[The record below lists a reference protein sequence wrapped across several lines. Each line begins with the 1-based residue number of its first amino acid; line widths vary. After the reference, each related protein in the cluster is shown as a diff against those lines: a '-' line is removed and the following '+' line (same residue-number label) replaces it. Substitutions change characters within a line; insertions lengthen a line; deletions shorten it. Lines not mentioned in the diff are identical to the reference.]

1 MNRTVKEQS
10 QSGRFPGFRFFLTA
24 ILALIAVIRAL
35 AAEPPPEALAGAY
48 LEKSWR
54 SHQAPGM
61 SVVIAFRGRIV
72 FSQAFGFADLDNLVP
87 ATASTVYNM
96 GSISKT
102 QTAVAVMQ
110 LVEQGKVSLSDPIQK
125 YVPSFPDKGS
135 PITIFHLMTHTSG
148 IRHYRDNDFP
158 GPYGAYPENM
168 RPYHSLEEAI
178 QIFKDDPLLFRPGE
192 YYSYSS
198 YGVDLLQG
206 VVAKASGMGFEDYMR
221 QYVWEPSGMLSTE
234 FDIPER
240 IVPHRA
246 KAYMMENGRTL
257 NAPYGDLTY
266 KFAGGGMISSPED
279 LVRLGVAL
287 NHGKLLQASTLA
299 LMYRPQLGSVLRYQE
314 HGPGKKL
321 SFEQG
326 LIWRILKDPGGRR
339 ILYHDGDVKGFE
351 ACMVNYPD
359 QDFVI
364 ADMANGD
371 SIGSDELIAV
381 AQFFLDVKPQ

>member
-10 QSGRFPGFRFFLTA
+10 QSGRSPGFRFFLAA
-24 ILALIAVIRAL
+24 ILALVAVIRAL
-35 AAEPPPEALAGAY
+35 AAEPPPEARAGAY
-48 LEKSWR
+48 LEKSWH
-54 SHQAPGM
+54 SHLAPGT
-61 SVVIAFRGRIV
+61 SVVIAFQGRIV

-110 LVEQGKVSLSDPIQK
+110 LVEQGKISLSDPIQK

-148 IRHYRDNDFP
+148 IRHYRDDDFP
-158 GPYGAYPENM
+158 GPYGPYSENM
-168 RPYHSLEEAI
+168 RPYRSLEEAI
-178 QIFKDDPLLFRPGE
+178 KIFKDDPLLFRPGE

-198 YGVDLLQG
+198 YAVDLLQG
-206 VVAKASGMGFEDYMR
+206 VVEKASGMGFEDYMR
-221 QYVWEPSGMLSTE
+221 QHVWEPAGMLSTE

-246 KAYMMENGRTL
+246 KAYVMENGRMA

-266 KFAGGGMISSPED
+266 KFAGGGMISNPED

-287 NHGKLLQASTLA
+287 NHGTLLRASTLA
-299 LMYRPQLGSVLRYQE
+299 LMYQPQLGSVLRYQE
-314 HGPGKKL
+314 QGRGKKL
-321 SFEQG
+321 TFEQG
-326 LIWRILKDPGGRR
+326 LIWKILKDSGGRR
-339 ILYHDGDVKGFE
+339 ILYHGGDVKGFE

-371 SIGSDELIAV
+371 SIACDELIAV

>member
-1 MNRTVKEQS
+1 MVTVRDQTYTRRS
-10 QSGRFPGFRFFLTA
+10 SGFQFLLAA
-24 ILALIAVIRAL
+24 ILALAAVIRAL
-35 AAEPPPEALAGAY
+35 AAEPPPEARAAAY
-48 LEKSWR
+48 LEQSWR
-54 SHQAPGM
+54 ANPAPGM
-61 SVVIAFRGRIV
+61 SVVIAYQGRVV
-72 FSQAFGFADLDNLVP
+72 FSQALGFADLDNLVP

-102 QTAVAVMQ
+102 QAAVAVMQ
-110 LVEQGKVSLSDPIQK
+110 LVEQGKVSLDDPIQK

-158 GPYGAYPENM
+158 GPYGPYSENM
-168 RPYHSLEEAI
+168 RPYRSLEDAI
-178 QIFKDDPLLFRPGE
+178 KIFKDDPLLFRPGE

-198 YGVDLLQG
+198 YAVDLLQG
-206 VVAKASGMGFEDYMR
+206 VVEKASGMGFEQYMR
-221 QYVWEPSGMLSTE
+221 QSVWEPSGMLSTE

-246 KAYMMENGRTL
+246 KAYQVENGRTV
-257 NAPYGDLTY
+257 NSPYGDITY
-266 KFAGGGMISSPED
+266 KFAGGGMISSSED

-287 NHGKLLQASTLA
+287 NHGKLLKQSTLA
-299 LMYRPQLGSVLRYQE
+299 LMYKPQLGSILRYQE
-314 HGPGKKL
+314 HGLGKKL
-321 SFEQG
+321 TFEQG
-326 LIWRILKDPGGRR
+326 LIWEIRKDAGGRR
-339 ILYHDGDVKGFE
+339 IVYHDGGVKGFVS
-351 ACMVNYPD
+351 CLVNYPD

-371 SIGSDELIAV
+371 SIGCDELIAV